1 MGPAPARLRSGADDA
16 GTHLIYLD
24 HNASTAVRPEAFEA
38 MLPYLSEDYGN
49 ASSLHQL
56 GQRARK
62 GIEDARVKIQKF
74 IGADSA
80 DEIIF
85 TSGGTE
91 SNNAIIRGVT
101 EALRGKGRR
110 VISSAIEHS
119 AVRTPLRMMGD
130 AGEIDNILI
139 PVQSN
144 GIVRVA
150 DVDDAMTPDTILVSI
165 MAANNEVGT
174 LQPIREIAALCK
186 KKGVLFHSDAVQLAG
201 KHKVDVNEMGVDFL
215 SLSGH
220 KFGSMKGVGVLYV
233 RKGTRMAA
241 FIRGGK
247 QERNRRGGTENV
259 PGIVS
264 MGAAAEAAMKDL
276 DAESAR
282 IKAIRNLFEET
293 ILAGLTHVSINGD
306 REKRS
311 CNTSNLCFEYT
322 DSAELLMA
330 LDLQGVATSTG
341 SACQAG
347 SSEASHV
354 LLAMGLPQEKAHA
367 SLRFSFG
374 HTSTE
379 AEGRNAA
386 KIIIS
391 VVTKLREKNPI
402 WREKV

>member
-1 MGPAPARLRSGADDA
+1 MGPAQTLFRGGADDVGA
-16 GTHLIYLD
+16 DLIYLD

-62 GIEDARVKIQKF
+62 AIEDARVKIQKF
-74 IGADSA
+74 IGADSP

-101 EALRGKGRR
+101 EALKSKGKR
-110 VISSAIEHS
+110 VVSSSIEHS
-119 AVRTPLRMMGD
+119 AVRTPLRMMGE
-130 AGEIDNILI
+130 AGEIDNVLV
-139 PVQSN
+139 PVQPN
-144 GIVRVA
+144 GIVRVS
-150 DVDDAMTPDTILVSI
+150 DVDDAITPDTVLVSI

-174 LQPIREIAALCK
+174 LQPIKEISAICK
-186 KKGVLFHSDAVQLAG
+186 KKGVLLHSDAVQLAG
-201 KHKVDVNEMGVDFL
+201 KHPVNVNDMGVDFL

-220 KFGSMKGVGVLYV
+220 KFGSMKGVGVLYI

-276 DAESAR
+276 ATESTR
-282 IKAIRNLFEET
+282 MKGLRDLFEEL
-293 ILAGLTHVSINGD
+293 ILAGSTHVFVNGD
-306 REKRS
+306 KEKRS
-311 CNTSNLCFEYT
+311 CNTSNLCFEFT
-322 DSAELLMA
+322 DSSELLMA

-374 HTSTE
+374 HPSTE
-379 AEGRNAA
+379 ADARNAA

-391 VVTKLREKNPI
+391 TVAKLRDKNPI